1 MKWICKMCDSLIVD
15 FDKDKKFKLSSWRF
29 WTGKNWGR
37 ICHSCYKELDVHNY
51 TQKGKNVK

>member
-1 MKWICKMCDSLIVD
+1 MCDSLIVD